1 MLAKYDSNLKVCE
14 MKVREN
20 LDRERVWSEN
30 ENNMWDEKCRNRKG
44 CQISLEKEIIDLN
57 VTNKIVIIVEN
68 FR

>member
-1 MLAKYDSNLKVCE
+1 